1 MEGKQSCE
9 CSVNNYQRTK
19 IVISEEFTYDLQNSI
34 NKIIIEQGY
43 GTYEIDAGKV
53 FTGGNNFLGELY
65 EINVTGYNSEGHKET
80 SLFLKH
86 IIYNDDF
93 RVYSIPEVYA
103 REAFVYKELSKIYD
117 ELQVKAKIPL
127 GERFKMVKSYNET
140 NSKVIILDN
149 LTKKG
154 YKTMPRL
161 DVMSVEFAELSIKQL
176 AKFHALSF
184 VLQNRNPEYFETKI
198 KTIKQSFVFDDYWNE
213 LAKKMCDT
221 STARMDD
228 ATKDKIAKFF
238 PISLEKYPK
247 YMNGLHSKIK
257 CLVHGDYKMNNV
269 LLKEI
274 NGRVSEVIPIDYQ
287 QIYYG
292 CPVID
297 LIYFI
302 YAASD
307 RNFRKQHLLYLRD
320 VYFKTLTSFLN
331 YFDIDSL
338 FSSEDFEKCFKD
350 SLDYAL
356 MYTLYMLPMFL
367 IKEDVPDLAKDN
379 LLEMTI
385 KIDERFY
392 DRMQGIVDEFIELGI
407 L

>member
-1 MEGKQSCE
+1 MEDKQSHE
-9 CSVNNYQRTK
+9 CSVNYQRTN
-19 IVISEEFTYDLQNSI
+19 IVISEEFTPDLRNSI
-34 NKIIIEQGY
+34 NKIIIKHGY
-43 GTYEIDAGKV
+43 GTYEIDASKIS
-53 FTGGNNFLGELY
+53 TGGNNFLGELY
-65 EINVTGYNSEGHKET
+65 EVNISGYTSEGHKET

-93 RVYSIPEVYA
+93 QVYSIPEVYA
-103 REAFVYKELSKIYD
+103 KEAFVYKELWQIYE
-117 ELQVKAKIPL
+117 ELQDKAKIPL
-127 GERFKMVKSYNET
+127 EERFKMVKSYDET

-161 DVMSVEFAELSIKQL
+161 DVMSIEFAELSIKQL
-176 AKFHALSF
+176 AKFHGLSF

-198 KTIKQSFVFDDYWNE
+198 KTIKQSFVYDDYWND

-221 STARMDD
+221 STTRMDD
-228 ATKDKIAKFF
+228 ATKNKIAKFF

-247 YMNGLHSKIK
+247 YMNGLNSKIK

-274 NGRVSEVIPIDYQ
+274 DGRVTEVIPIDYQ

-297 LIYFI
+297 LLYFI

-307 RNFRKQHLLYLRD
+307 RNFRKQHLHYLRD
-320 VYFKTLTSFLN
+320 VYFNTLTSFLN

-338 FSSEDFEKCFKD
+338 FSREEFEKCFKD

-356 MYTLYMLPMFL
+356 MYTLYMLPMFFVD
-367 IKEDVPDLAKDN
+367 EDVPDLAKDE

-385 KIDERFY
+385 KVDDRFY
-392 DRMQGIVDEFIELGI
+392 DRMQGIVDEFVDLGM